1 MNIGLID
8 VDSKIANLALMKISA
23 WHKLNGD
30 EVKWHDPLFD
40 RPDRVYASKIFTF
53 TADYDGGFPDC
64 EIIRGGTGYDITTK
78 LPDEIEQCN
87 PDYSI
92 YPNCDYAIGF
102 LTRGCIRSCSWCVVP
117 QKEGNIHAVATW
129 QQVKRNDCR
138 DIMFLDNNVL
148 ASEHGINQIAE
159 MATVKGLRIDFNQ
172 GLDARLITEDV
183 ARLLCGC
190 KWSRYIRISCDS
202 QAMIKP
208 VTEAVKLLRKFK
220 SKIEI
225 FCYVMVKDVAESLD
239 RVEQLRTLTV
249 TPFAQPFRD
258 FASDTEIT
266 KEQAHFSRWVNRKE
280 IFKTC
285 KYEHYR
291 G

>member
-8 VDSKIANLALMKISA
+8 VDGKIANLALMKISA
-23 WHKLNGD
+23 WHKAQGD

-53 TADYDGGFPDC
+53 SPDYDGGFPDC
-64 EIIRGGTGYDITTK
+64 EIIRGGTGYDINGK
-78 LPDEIEQCN
+78 LPPEIEAVN

-92 YPNCDYAIGF
+92 YPNCNYAIGF

-129 QQVKRNDCR
+129 QQIKRNDCN

-148 ASEHGINQIAE
+148 ASEHGIKQIE
-159 MATVKGLRIDFNQ
+159 ELGKTKVKIDFNQ
-172 GLDARLITEDV
+172 GLDARLIDSSV
-183 ARLLCGC
+183 ARLLCDC
-190 KWSRYIRISCDS
+190 KWSRYIRISCDTIS
-202 QAMIKP
+202 MLNHVKKAVQYIKAIKP
-208 VTEAVKLLRKFK
+208 
-220 SKIEI
+220 KIEI
-225 FCYVMVKDVAESLD
+225 FCYVLVKEVAESLSI
-239 RVEQLRTLTV
+239 VEELRALKV

-258 FASDTEIT
+258 FKHNNEIITE
-266 KEQAHFSRWVNRKE
+266 QRNFARWVNRRE

-285 KYEHYR
+285 SFENYR
-291 G
+291 H